1 MVQIPDSL
9 HALFTADIEQRDDS
23 FVVEVPQQE
32 VDRGP
37 VTLDEMYQIVL
48 FPGQG
53 RGQPGE
59 QCRSQP
65 QDDSSTASA
74 QGPPVSE
81 GDTRTVTIETT
92 GDQGDGIARIEH
104 GYVVIVPGS
113 VPGDELTVEIN
124 VVKENFAIAEIVNSD
139 DLTYE

>member
-1 MVQIPDSL
+1 M
-9 HALFTADIEQRDDS
+9 
-23 FVVEVPQQE
+23 
-32 VDRGP
+32 
-37 VTLDEMYQIVL
+37 
-48 FPGQG
+48 
-53 RGQPGE
+53 
-59 QCRSQP
+59 
-65 QDDSSTASA
+65 
-74 QGPPVSE
+74 SE

-113 VPGDELTVEIN
+113 VPDDELTVEIN

>member
-9 HALFTADIEQRDDS
+9 HALFTTEIEQRDDS

-37 VTLDEMYQIVL
+37 VTLDEMYQVL
-48 FPGQG
+48 ILPKQGQES
-53 RGQPGE
+53 QE
-59 QCRSQP
+59 QHRSQ
-65 QDDSSTASA
+65 DNSSTASP

-113 VPGDELTVEIN
+113 VPDDELTVEIN